1 MNLQTRLISPYAF
14 AGLMDNQRKNYDMDG
29 IIQIVSK
36 HTGKTFEQMLDR
48 SRNEYLVESRG
59 LCYLFI
65 KQILPQSRLKEI
77 GNYFGGYDH
86 TSILHSIQ
94 SVKNKM
100 LLDKRLCRIYN
111 KIEMELNSCK
121 ILDELKS
128 LKIN

>member
-86 TSILHSIQ
+86 TSILHNIEA
-94 SVKNKM
+94 VKNKM
-100 LLDKRLCRIYN
+100 LLDNRLCRIYN